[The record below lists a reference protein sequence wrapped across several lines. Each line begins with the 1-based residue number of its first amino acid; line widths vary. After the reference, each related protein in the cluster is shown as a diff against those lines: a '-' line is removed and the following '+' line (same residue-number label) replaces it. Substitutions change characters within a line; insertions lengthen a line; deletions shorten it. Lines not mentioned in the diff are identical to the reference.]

1 MAKRGRVVNVNTVY
15 DDLTNINRKLVS
27 KYKLSKIFTSAVLEK
42 GKQKVVR
49 FNYKLEDED
58 DLDNVV
64 EYMSK

>member
-42 GKQKVVR
+42 GKQKVEVKGELKGKS
-49 FNYKLEDED
+49 NGQTI
-58 DLDNVV
+58 
-64 EYMSK
+64 S